1 MDEDSMM
8 KAMEGSTYIVHTAA
22 IGPNMD
28 NQHSFDKKLEEK
40 CIPVALNGTLAA
52 CKAAKA
58 NKVKKLVIT
67 SSLATM

>member
-1 MDEDSMM
+1 MNEDSMM

-22 IGPNMD
+22 IGPNVD
-28 NQHSFDKKLEEK
+28 NQHKYDKKVEEQ
-40 CIPVALNGTLAA
+40 CVAVALNGTLAA